1 MRRIPSPA
9 RMELSHV
16 LGRSGIQKG
25 KCNMKTNTSAAEMVA
40 EARSSIENLS
50 VEQVMAEIASGDPLL
65 VDIRE
70 AEELATSGKIGG
82 AVHAPRGMIEFYAD
96 PTSPYHRQEFDPGR
110 RVILYCA
117 SSGRSALAVKSL
129 QSLGYRDVGH
139 LDGGVKAWTAAAQ
152 PLESI

>member
-1 MRRIPSPA
+1 MPSSAHPQMMDPPKVFGCSIHSE
-9 RMELSHV
+9 RNET
-16 LGRSGIQKG
+16 
-25 KCNMKTNTSAAEMVA
+25 MKASTAAAMVA
-40 EARSSIENLS
+40 EARDSIANLS
-50 VEQVMAEIASGDPLL
+50 VEQVAAELATGEPLL

-70 AEELATSGKIGG
+70 ADELAATGKIGG

-96 PTSPYHRQEFDPGR
+96 PASPYHRAEFDPGR

-129 QSLGYRDVGH
+129 GSLGYRDVGH
-139 LDGGVKAWTAAAQ
+139 LDGGLKAWTAADQ

>member
-1 MRRIPSPA
+1 
-9 RMELSHV
+9 
-16 LGRSGIQKG
+16 
-25 KCNMKTNTSAAEMVA
+25 MKTKATAAELVA

-50 VEQVMAEIASGDPLL
+50 VEEVFAERKGGNALL

-70 AEELATSGKIGG
+70 AEELAATGMIQG

-96 PTSPYHRQEFDPGR
+96 PASPYHRSEFDPGA

-129 QSLGYRDVGH
+129 QELGYTNIAH
-139 LDGGVKAWTAAAQ
+139 LDGGLKAWKAASL
-152 PLESI
+152 PLQVQ